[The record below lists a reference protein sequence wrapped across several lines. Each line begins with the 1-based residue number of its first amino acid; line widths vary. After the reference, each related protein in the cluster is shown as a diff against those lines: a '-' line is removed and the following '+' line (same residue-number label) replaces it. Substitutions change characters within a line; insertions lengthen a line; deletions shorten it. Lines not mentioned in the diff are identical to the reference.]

1 MNWLFITVSIRDKTG
16 SVVPTANHK
25 IKCKLEG
32 EGKIVAT
39 DNGDPTSLISF
50 SATERETFNGF
61 MLVVIKAHQGAK
73 GKLRLIVESENLKK
87 VPLWI
92 STYYKSFLFEHHDNK
107 IIKYKKQDFSDH

>member
-1 MNWLFITVSIRDKTG
+1 LLQVSAYKDKIKVADNELAFITVSIRDKTG

-73 GKLRLIVESENLKK
+73 GKLRLIVESENLKSAS
-87 VPLWI
+87 VDINL
-92 STYYKSFLFEHHDNK
+92 L
-107 IIKYKKQDFSDH
+107 

>member
-1 MNWLFITVSIRDKTG
+1 MGECYIHSRRIKGHCLQNGKLWATESVRTTGEPALLQVSAYKDKIKVADNELAFITVSIRDKTG

-50 SATERETFNGF
+50 
-61 MLVVIKAHQGAK
+61 
-73 GKLRLIVESENLKK
+73 
-87 VPLWI
+87 
-92 STYYKSFLFEHHDNK
+92 
-107 IIKYKKQDFSDH
+107 FSDRARNILTDSC

>member
-1 MNWLFITVSIRDKTG
+1 MLQVSAYKDKIKVADNELAFITVSIRDKTG

-73 GKLRLIVESENLKK
+73 GKLRLIVE
-87 VPLWI
+87 
-92 STYYKSFLFEHHDNK
+92 
-107 IIKYKKQDFSDH
+107 